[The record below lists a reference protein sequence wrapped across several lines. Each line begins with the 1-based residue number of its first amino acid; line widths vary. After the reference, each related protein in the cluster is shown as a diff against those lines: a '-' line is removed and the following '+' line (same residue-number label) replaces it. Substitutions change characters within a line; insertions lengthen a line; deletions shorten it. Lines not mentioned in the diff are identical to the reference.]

1 MSERTGLWR
10 HADFKRLWAAQVVSA
25 FGSRITRTAL
35 PIIAITTL
43 DQPESII
50 GVLTAMQLAPG
61 VVLAMFAG
69 GLVDRGDKRRILIGA
84 DLLRAAVVA
93 SLTLTWALGILSMA
107 HVIVVGAIVGAASA
121 LFQITDTAYLP
132 QLIDKGQL
140 AEGNAK
146 LESTEAVAEITGPA
160 TAGLLVA
167 TIGAPLAVVV
177 DALSYLW
184 SALWLGKIETRA
196 APAAPVVPRKRL
208 RGEDL
213 RVGLRTVFG
222 HPYVRWIV
230 ISHMVWSICG
240 GFFMSLYSLFCLR
253 ELALSKAMFGVIIA
267 VGGVGSL
274 AGALLS
280 RWMVSTLGLG
290 RTLVI
295 ASALSL
301 TCAVFIP
308 LAAGPL
314 AVIVAFLMA
323 HQLLSDGFAV
333 AFVIQAVT
341 LRQTVLPKDLLGRA
355 NAAIHVCTSSLLP
368 ISALVAGFLAEAIG
382 IRAAMWVGIS
392 IGFLPPLLLLPLWG
406 LRALPLEASSSD
418 VALNPPG

>member
-43 DQPESII
+43 DQPESIVGI
-50 GVLTAMQLAPG
+50 LMAMQLAPG

-69 GLVDRGDKRRILIGA
+69 GLVDRGDKRKILIGA
-84 DLLRAAVVA
+84 DLLRAAAVA
-93 SLTLTWALGILSMA
+93 SLTLSWALGLLSMA

-132 QLIDKGQL
+132 SLIGKDQL

-146 LESTEAVAEITGPA
+146 IESTEAVAEITGPA
-160 TAGLLVA
+160 TAGLLIA
-167 TIGAPLAVVV
+167 TIGAPLSVVI
-177 DALSYLW
+177 DAISYLW
-184 SALWLGKIETRA
+184 SAVWLGKIEARSG
-196 APAAPVVPRKRL
+196 PAAPKTPARRI

-213 RVGLRTVFG
+213 RVGLRVVFG

-253 ELALSKAMFGVIIA
+253 ELELSKALFGVIIA
-267 VGGVGSL
+267 MGGVGSL
-274 AGALLS
+274 GGALLS
-280 RWMVSTLGLG
+280 RWLVNTLGLG
-290 RTLVI
+290 RTLVL
-295 ASALSL
+295 ASGLSL
-301 TCAVFIP
+301 SCAVFIP

-333 AFVIQAVT
+333 ALILQEVT
-341 LRQTVLPKDLLGRA
+341 LRQTVLPKEVLGRA
-355 NAAIHVCTSSLLP
+355 NAAIHVVTSSLLP
-368 ISALVAGFLAEAIG
+368 VSALVAGFLAEAIG
-382 IRAAMWVGIS
+382 IRSAMWVGVS
-392 IGFLPPLLLLPLWG
+392 IGFIPPLLLLPLWG
-406 LRALPLEASSSD
+406 LRELPSESA
-418 VALNPPG
+418 